1 MPLQVKMG
9 AQIKCTFGAAP
20 SVLAVIPKKV
30 HAVGP
35 AASIMDKLPVVN
47 IPPFGMCSSPNNPA
61 VIAATAAAMGVFTPA
76 PCMPVIPMPW
86 APGSPTVLNEN
97 IITLHQPS
105 KVMCCWAGMIS
116 VVMPGQAK
124 VQVK

>member
-1 MPLQVKMG
+1 
-9 AQIKCTFGAAP
+9 
-20 SVLAVIPKKV
+20 
-30 HAVGP
+30 
-35 AASIMDKLPVVN
+35 
-47 IPPFGMCSSPNNPA
+47 
-61 VIAATAAAMGVFTPA
+61 
-76 PCMPVIPMPW
+76 
-86 APGSPTVLNEN
+86 VLNEN

>member
-9 AQIKCTFGAAP
+9 AQIKCTFGSAP
-20 SVLAVIPKKV
+20 TVLSVIPKKV
-30 HAVGP
+30 HASGP
-35 AASIMDKLPVVN
+35 AATIMDKVTGVN
-47 IPPFGMCSSPNNPA
+47 IATFGMCNSPNNPA

-76 PCMPVIPMPW
+76 PCVPVCPAPW
-86 APGSPTVLNEN
+86 APGSPTVLNQN

-116 VVMPGQAK
+116 VINPGQVK